1 MRAES
6 DFFLEDIVRTSHYR
20 YQGDLDGLG
29 GMRGSGWI
37 GGRDFGFWGV
47 NGHLK
52 KAFGHGWTGMAHY
65 ETLKILNSVEDT
77 LCWVIRR
84 GAFEDGDA
92 IIPVTPV

>member
-1 MRAES
+1 
-6 DFFLEDIVRTSHYR
+6 
-20 YQGDLDGLG
+20 
-29 GMRGSGWI
+29 
-37 GGRDFGFWGV
+37 
-47 NGHLK
+47 
-52 KAFGHGWTGMAHY
+52 MAHY